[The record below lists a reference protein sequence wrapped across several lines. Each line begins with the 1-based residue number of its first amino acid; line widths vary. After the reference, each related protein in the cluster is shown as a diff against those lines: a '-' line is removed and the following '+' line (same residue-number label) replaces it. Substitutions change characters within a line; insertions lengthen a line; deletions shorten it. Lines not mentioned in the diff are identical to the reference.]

1 MLDILRRI
9 IQEVNSAPDLKQALD
24 IIVARVCDAVGVDV
38 STVYLVDSERRQ
50 FMLGA
55 TQGLRQD
62 AVGNVT
68 VPLDKGL
75 IGMVYEREEPVNI
88 EDAPSHPR
96 YYFIS
101 ETGET
106 PYHGFLGVPII
117 RHGKVLG
124 VLVVRQRQ
132 VRKFDEDEEAFLV
145 TLAAQL
151 AGAITHAGA
160 IGDISNVLG
169 TGSKS
174 VAALTGLP
182 GSPGVAIGQALVVY
196 PPANL
201 DAIPDRPVTDTD
213 AEVRQFHAAV
223 SAVQDDLRDYANRMS
238 AVLPAEELAL
248 FDALVLML
256 SGDSLVGETEE
267 RIRAGNWAPGALRET
282 ISAHVK
288 VFEAM
293 EDSYLR
299 ERASDIRDLGRRLL
313 THMQSDRT
321 GVEEF
326 YENTILVGEEISP
339 AQLAEIPVGMMA
351 GIVSASGTSSSHVAI
366 LAQALGIP
374 AVMGVSDMPV
384 GRLEGQIIIADGYRG
399 DVFFNPSEL
408 LLGEYLRLQSE
419 ELELSEVLSEVAGQP
434 SETSD
439 GLAVPLN
446 LNIGLMSGG
455 GTEVHSEGDGVGLY
469 RTEVP
474 FLMQE
479 RFPGEEQQL
488 RIYRNALEA
497 FAPRPVTLRTLDVGG
512 DKVLSYFPVEE
523 DNPFLGWRGIRISL
537 DHPEIFLTQVRA
549 MLRASVGLD
558 NLNILLPMVSTVSEL
573 DIAMTLI
580 DQALA
585 ELLEEGEAVVRSPI
599 GIMIE
604 VPSAVYQIGAM
615 ARRVDFFSIGTN
627 DLTQYLLAVDRNNS
641 RVASLYQTLHP
652 AVLRAIR
659 QVIDEAR
666 VLGKPVSVCGEMA
679 GDPAAALALLG
690 LGVSS
695 LSMNASNLARVK
707 WVIRSFTSSEAQ
719 DLLARVWDF
728 EDPRAIREMYNQT
741 LVDKGL
747 GGLVRAGHH

>member
-1 MLDILRRI
+1 MLDSLRKI
-9 IQEVNSAPDLKQALD
+9 IQEVNAAPDLEHALK
-24 IIVARVCDAVGVDV
+24 IIVARVCETVGVDV
-38 STVYLVDSERRQ
+38 STVYLVDSQHGQ
-50 FMLGA
+50 FVLGA

-62 AVGNVT
+62 AVGRVKLS
-68 VPLDKGL
+68 LDKGL
-75 IGMVYEREEPVNI
+75 IGMVYEREESVNI

-96 YYFIS
+96 YIFIS
-101 ETGET
+101 ETGEN

-124 VLVVRQRQ
+124 VLVVRQRK

-160 IGDISNVLG
+160 TGDISNVIG
-169 TGSKS
+169 TGSNA
-174 VAALTGLP
+174 AALTGLP
-182 GSPGVAIGQALVVY
+182 GSPGVAIGQAMVVY

-201 DAIPDRPVTDTD
+201 DVIPDRPVINVDE
-213 AEVRQFHAAV
+213 EVDQFQSAV
-223 SAVQDDLRDYANRMS
+223 IAVQDDLRDYANRMS

-248 FDALVLML
+248 FDALLLML
-256 SGDSLVGETEE
+256 SGDSLVGETVG

-288 VFEAM
+288 VFEEM

-313 THMQSDRT
+313 TRLQSDRPSLD
-321 GVEEF
+321 EY
-326 YENTILVGEEISP
+326 YENTVLVGEDISP
-339 AQLAEIPVGMMA
+339 GQLVEVPLENLA
-351 GIVSASGTSSSHVAI
+351 GIVSASGSSSSHVAI

-374 AVMGVSDMPV
+374 AVMGVDDIPV
-384 GRLEGQIIIADGYRG
+384 GRLEGQIIIADGYCG
-399 DVFFNPSEL
+399 DLVINPTAL
-408 LLGEYLRLQSE
+408 VLKEYLRLQSE
-419 ELELSEVLSEVAGQP
+419 EAELSEVLSEVAGQI
-434 SETSD
+434 SETPD
-439 GLAVPLN
+439 GMAIPLY
-446 LNIGLMSGG
+446 LNIGLISVANA
-455 GTEVHSEGDGVGLY
+455 EVHSEGDGVGLY

-474 FLMQE
+474 FLMQDK
-479 RFPGEEQQL
+479 FPGEEQQL

-512 DKVLSYFPVEE
+512 DKMLSYFPVQE

-558 NLNILLPMVSTVSEL
+558 NLTIMLPMVSTVTEL
-573 DIAMTLI
+573 DLALTLI
-580 DQALA
+580 NQALG
-585 ELLEEGEAVVRSPI
+585 ELIEEGEAVLRPPI

-604 VPSAVYQIGAM
+604 VPSAVYQIDALSK
-615 ARRVDFFSIGTN
+615 RVDFFSIGTN

-641 RVASLYQTLHP
+641 RVASLYQSLHP

-659 QVIDEAR
+659 DVINAAHK
-666 VLGKPVSVCGEMA
+666 LGKPVSVCGEMA

-690 LGVSS
+690 LGVNS
-695 LSMNASNLARVK
+695 LSMSVSNLPRVK
-707 WVIRSFTSSEAQ
+707 WVIRSFNYAEARE
-719 DLLARVWDF
+719 LVLTALEL
-728 EDPRAIREMYNQT
+728 EDPRAIREMYNGVLEQS
-741 LVDKGL
+741 GL
-747 GGLVRAGHH
+747 GGLVRAGN